1 MTAINTVKISA
12 TGEIVSLS
20 AVGPVSDSEWKRL
33 VSFWGSYSEPDN
45 ADALL
50 EVPLVDFYAK
60 KSWFSTHWLGTGNS
74 VETDKSLKPAI
85 ERLKKLENTFL
96 NLSDRSYVEPSSD
109 LEVEVDELGLIRG
122 LTKEQFRNIA
132 SLIDNPAGAN
142 FSVPGAGKTATTLI
156 TISLL
161 MKRGLIDRAVVVCPK
176 SAFESWSQEPQ
187 LTFSDPPKVEIFSG
201 PIIAPVAK
209 ILLVNF
215 EKLES
220 ESHRRFIKQWSR
232 AGSTML
238 VIDEAHRIKRGASG
252 RRWRACME
260 LSSYSTRVE
269 LLTGTPMPQSY
280 EDLRNLLTIPW
291 KAVPKGRLSD
301 QALSN
306 MKTGGIFVR
315 TTKKELNLPEPNY
328 IPVNIDMGPVQKQ
341 IYSAITS
348 HYRGLFALNRTDQAT
363 LRKKGRAV
371 MTVLA
376 AATNP
381 ALIRRDS
388 KEQLVSEL
396 QWPPE
401 ELSSDVG
408 LIEALESYM
417 SHELPEKYLWT
428 AKFIQK
434 LAKEER
440 KVLVWS
446 SFVGNLELLSTVLDK
461 FQPAVIHGRVNQDD
475 RKAELYRFRQDENCR
490 VLLTNPQT
498 LGEGISLH
506 ETTHDAVFIDRTYN
520 AAQYLQAL
528 DRIHR
533 LGLPEGTETNF
544 YLLQSNGS
552 LDKRVDIRLSSKI
565 KALGEMLNDESL
577 VAMSLF
583 DTEEEKDLLSN
594 LGLDSTDLSDILSHL
609 GRSDG

>member
-12 TGEIVSLS
+12 TGEVVSLS
-20 AVGPVSDSEWKRL
+20 AVGPVSESEWKRL
-33 VSFWGSYSEPDN
+33 VYFWGSYSEPEN
-45 ADALL
+45 PGALL

-60 KSWFSTHWLGTGNS
+60 KSWFSTHWLGMGNS

-96 NLSDRSYVEPSSD
+96 NLSQRQYIEPSSD
-109 LEVEVDELGLIRG
+109 LEAEVDELGLIRG

-132 SLIDNPAGAN
+132 SLIDNPTGAN

-161 MKRGLIDRAVVVCPK
+161 IRRGLIDRAVVICPK
-176 SAFESWSQEPQ
+176 SAFESWNKEPE
-187 LTFSDPPKVEIFSG
+187 LIFSHPPEVEIFSG
-201 PIIAPVAK
+201 PIIAPGAK

-220 ESHRRFIKQWSR
+220 ESHRTFIKQWSR

-328 IPVNIDMGPVQKQ
+328 IPVNIEMGPVQKQ

-348 HYRGLFALNRTDQAT
+348 HYRGLFTLNRTDQAT

-401 ELSSDVG
+401 ELSSDIG

-417 SHELPEKYLWT
+417 THELPEKYLWT

-446 SFVGNLELLSTVLDK
+446 SFVGNLELLSSVLDK
-461 FQPAVIHGRVNQDD
+461 FQPAVIHGRVSQDE
-475 RKAELYRFRQDENCR
+475 RKTELYRFRQDQNCR

-577 VAMSLF
+577 VSMSLS

-594 LGLDSTDLSDILSHL
+594 LGLDQTDLSDILSHL
-609 GRSDG
+609 GGPDG